1 MPERTNEKLSSF
13 DQQRL
18 VEVNKALISLLD
30 ELEVQVNKL
39 NVVTREL
46 VGQFTKIREEM
57 EDQQYP

>member
-30 ELEVQVNKL
+30 ELEVQMNKL